1 MSRNNKHKAGGLVWA
16 QLLVLGVTLVC
27 VGGFT
32 FLMLRTGSD
41 SGVRLWILNH
51 APDQAIIINPYSG
64 GGVVEKRFQVADGLR
79 DIAFSWDG
87 KKAFIGNVVD
97 VSNRLQVFDTTT
109 YLKEETME
117 LDGVPQGIGVFP
129 DNHTLAVIL
138 GSKTDFMAGGFDV
151 FDLNEQS
158 KADPKKKKRLYR
170 ERGLSLSHQIAI
182 GNDGDRIYCIDAKS
196 DLLAVFSLKRKAQIK
211 AIPLNGA
218 PEEMLYPRVGD
229 YYYISVLQHKT
240 IYQLDKETDE
250 IVNAFI
256 YELPDPDDLWGGGKL
271 RKIAVN
277 SNGHYLFGTNYE
289 MKTVA
294 IWEIG
299 NPEFQIPWQA
309 IPVETARQS
318 SYISQ
323 VPYYL
328 PMTRFKLAGGYK
340 PGDNYIPGGQH
351 IEVSPNDEHLFVMD
365 EYGALYIY
373 NLKGINGVMQAKDL
387 SVPEPLDII
396 SEFSNQVTEIR
407 DMKVTMPVVRSSSPG
422 GGDG

>member
-1 MSRNNKHKAGGLVWA
+1 MSKSKRFKTGGLIWA
-16 QLLVLGVTLVC
+16 QLLVLAVTVVC

-32 FLMLRTGSD
+32 FLMLRPSSD

-51 APDQAIIINPYSG
+51 APDQAIIINPFSG

-97 VSNRLQVFDTTT
+97 VSNRLQVFDTAT

-138 GSKTDFMAGGFDV
+138 GSKTNFMAGGFDV
-151 FDLNEQS
+151 FDLNQQS

-182 GNDGDRIYCIDAKS
+182 GDDGDRIYCIDAKS
-196 DLLAVFSLKRKAQIK
+196 DLLAIFSLKRKEQIN
-211 AIPLNGA
+211 AIQLNGA
-218 PEEMLYPRVGD
+218 PEDMLYPRVGA
-229 YYYISVLQHKT
+229 YYYISVLQHKA
-240 IYQLDKETDE
+240 IYQFDKRTDE
-250 IVNAFI
+250 IINALI
-256 YELPDPDDLWGGGKL
+256 YELPDPDQMWGGGKL
-271 RKIAVN
+271 RKMAVN
-277 SNGHYLFGTNYE
+277 GDGRYLFGTNYE
-289 MKTVA
+289 KKTVA

-299 NPEFQIPWQA
+299 NPEYKIPWQQ
-309 IPVETARQS
+309 IPVETARS
-318 SYISQ
+318 TSFILE

-328 PMTRFKLAGGYK
+328 PMTRFKLIGGYK
-340 PGDNYIPGGQH
+340 PGDEYIAGGQH

-373 NLKGINGVMQAKDL
+373 NLKGANGVMQANDL
-387 SVPEPLDII
+387 SVPEPLDIVT
-396 SEFSNQVTEIR
+396 EFSNQVTEIR
-407 DMKVTMPVVRSSSPG
+407 DMKVSMPVVRIGSPG
-422 GGDG
+422 AAGG